1 MRYET
6 RYVHKISPSDKDVG
20 KPVDVEPADLTSRTK
35 LAAALRNAGV
45 LSRGDTIKSFR
56 FEDDRIIVF
65 PQASIWHSIVLHLP
79 GTEALPKRAH
89 ATIRASKSPKITGD
103 TRVKIP
109 SSTGTGYEREFI
121 LRPAQVK
128 VDYGQG
134 PLASAGSREKYT
146 AYTAK
151 RSMGEWF
158 VMTPSGHYIGIL
170 SEGSGDE
177 PWAVQRL
184 ERGEVGV
191 VGKDGV
197 EVSRSLRT
205 APSWQEAIARSWW
218 A

>member
-6 RYVHKISPSDKDVG
+6 RYVHKISPSAKDVG
-20 KPVDVEPADLTSRTK
+20 NPVDVEPADLTSRTK

-65 PQASIWHSIVLHLP
+65 PQKSIWHSIVLHLP

-89 ATIRASKSPKITGD
+89 ATIRASKSPKLTGD
-103 TRVKIP
+103 THVKIP
-109 SSTGTGYEREFI
+109 SSTGTSYEREFI
-121 LRPAQVK
+121 VRPAEVK
-128 VDYGQG
+128 VEYG
-134 PLASAGSREKYT
+134 AREKYT
-146 AYTAK
+146 AYPVK
-151 RSMGEWF
+151 RSRGEWF
-158 VMTPSGHYIGIL
+158 VMTPNGRYIGIL

-197 EVSRSLRT
+197 EVSRALRT